1 MRRLGDRV
9 DGRPAQCADRHH
21 RREPLVA
28 GHIAQRLPGAAL
40 ETLGEEF
47 AHRIG
52 RLCHAEFGCRDPWP
66 HAEHEDDNHR
76 RQHQQA
82 KPREADEPLAIQLDP
97 RAGDGDHQQA
107 GQKDERTDRLQRF
120 CAADQRRERE
130 RREDRPERE
139 DKDEPAA
146 AHRPRAIL
154 DHRRALAPV
163 ARPAAGKTD
172 QHHQADMREDQQADE
187 TQRGGRRR
195 RLPKCRDLRPGK
207 IGALH
212 KPTDIGRNDEQ
223 QQRHC
228 QPRLDIA
235 QRRAGARVNQRV
247 DHDQRQQDQSAG
259 AGQQQQAEIERQQQ
273 PDATSPFAGRAPVM
287 QQRKRP
293 KRQRQNRR
301 PEIDR
306 LQRQGRDADHQQ
318 HGEHRVAYADDSTA
332 EFE

>member
-1 MRRLGDRV
+1 MRRLGHRV
-9 DGRPAQCADRHH
+9 DGRPARRADRHH

-28 GHIAQRLPGAAL
+28 GHIAQRLPGTAL

-52 RLCHAEFGCRDPWP
+52 RLRHAEFGRRDPRP
-66 HAEHEDDNHR
+66 HAEHDDDNHR

-82 KPREADEPLAIQLDP
+82 KPREADKPLAIKPDP
-97 RAGDGDHQQA
+97 RAGDSDHQQA
-107 GQKDERTDRLQRF
+107 GQKDERADRLQRLG
-120 CAADQRRERE
+120 AADQRRERE

-139 DKDEPAA
+139 NKDEPAA

-172 QHHQADMREDQQADE
+172 QHHQADMRDNQQTDE

-195 RLPKCRDLRPGK
+195 RLPERRDLRPGE
-207 IGALH
+207 IGALR
-212 KPTDIGRNDEQ
+212 KPANIGRNDEQ
-223 QQRHC
+223 QQRHR

-235 QRRAGARVNQRV
+235 QRRARTRINQRI
-247 DHDQRQQDQSAG
+247 DHDQCQQDQSAG

-273 PDATSPFAGRAPVM
+273 PDATSPFACCAPVM
-287 QQRKRP
+287 Q
-293 KRQRQNRR
+293 
-301 PEIDR
+301 
-306 LQRQGRDADHQQ
+306 
-318 HGEHRVAYADDSTA
+318 
-332 EFE
+332 